1 MGQSR
6 FCKAALVLIPG
17 SLSSDLFIKKPGGEH
32 LKPNDRAG
40 ARLGQ

>member
-6 FCKAALVLIPG
+6 FSQALLVLIAG
-17 SLSSDLFIKKPGGEH
+17 RLSSDLFVRKSGGEH